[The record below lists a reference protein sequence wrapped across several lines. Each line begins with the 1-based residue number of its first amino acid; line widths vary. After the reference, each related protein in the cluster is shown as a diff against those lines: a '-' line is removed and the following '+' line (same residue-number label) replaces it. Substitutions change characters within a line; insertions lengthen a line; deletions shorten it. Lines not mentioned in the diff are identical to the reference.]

1 MGILVVEFNGLQKN
15 YFGLRRFKDKENSI
29 YGIQVKSLSIYE
41 VFIFNLDID
50 RIRYLW

>member
-29 YGIQVKSLSIYE
+29 QVKNLSIYE